1 VHDDDFSSLF
11 EFLPIGAYRSTP
23 DGRMLRSNPALV
35 RLNGCDS
42 EAEHHALV
50 QDIASQWYVDP
61 DRRAEF
67 KRLLER
73 DGRVVGFI
81 SEIHRQ
87 KTRERIWIREN
98 AHVLRR
104 PDGGVHC
111 YEGTVEEIT
120 AEVQAQRSL
129 ADSREELAR
138 LVDLLP
144 GVTYKTHW
152 QPDGRSYVVTFAS
165 AKLRELFGIDPQ
177 DMLFKPDPLA
187 GLLHPD
193 DWPWVRAAFGAAVAV
208 ERTLDLEFRAVL
220 SQGRERWV
228 RMTSAPAPPEDG
240 CKVRVGML
248 FDITDKR
255 LAEQALREQG
265 ELWKRA
271 MESTGDAVW
280 DWDLETG
287 VELMSGNIAE
297 LYGYAPGE
305 LQPTP
310 DTMDALT
317 HPDDVQ
323 AMHQAREDHFAQRT
337 RVYLNEHRILCKDG
351 HWKWVLSR
359 GMVIRRADDGRPL
372 RMIGT
377 HTDID
382 AAKRREELQRERDLA
397 AAADRAKSELLS
409 RVSHELRT
417 PLNAVLGFS
426 QLLARPEA
434 GLEATQAAWV
444 GHILA
449 SGRHLLALVDD
460 VLDLSAVQSGQLRL
474 APERM
479 DLRQVLAEALSMAA
493 HDAAAAGVQLP
504 GPAQLNGLAPAH
516 AWADRARCRQVI
528 GHLVSNAIKY
538 NRRGGQV
545 RVAVQLLGDYA
556 CLAVADDGPGIP
568 QALSERLFQPFER
581 LQAAQGPV
589 EGTGLGLALSRQIAQ
604 AMGGALALAAAG
616 GPGACFELQL
626 PLARDDGAGP
636 RASGRQAGP
645 AAA

>member
-104 PDGGVHC
+104 ADGSVHC

-120 AEVQAQRSL
+120 AEVQAQQSL
-129 ADSREELAR
+129 EASREDLAR
-138 LVDLLP
+138 LVDLMP
-144 GVTYKTHW
+144 GVIYKTRW
-152 QPDGRSYVVTFAS
+152 TQDGRSREVTFVS
-165 AKLRELFGIDPQ
+165 AKLTELFGLAPQ
-177 DMLFKPDPLA
+177 DVLHKPDLVSS
-187 GLLHPD
+187 LRHPD
-193 DWPWVRAAFGAAVAV
+193 DREGVRARVEAAVV
-208 ERTLDLEFRAVL
+208 HNLPLDIEFRML
-220 SQGRERWV
+220 QPQGGHRWV
-228 RMTSAPAPPEDG
+228 RMTSVRAPDEGG

-248 FDITDKR
+248 FDITDRR

-287 VELMSGNIAE
+287 VEQMSGNVAE

-317 HPDDVQ
+317 HPDDVP

-474 APERM
+474 APGRI
-479 DLRQVLAEALSMAA
+479 DLRQVLAEALSMSA

-504 GPAQLNGLAPAH
+504 CPADLNSLVPAP

-545 RVAVQLLGDYA
+545 RVAVQLQGDFA
-556 CLAVADDGPGIP
+556 CLSVADDGPGIP
-568 QALSERLFQPFER
+568 EPLSARLFQPFER
-581 LQAAQGPV
+581 LQAAQGAV
-589 EGTGLGLALSRQIAQ
+589 KGTGLGLALSRQIAQ

-626 PLARDDGAGP
+626 PLAREDGTGP
-636 RASGRQAGP
+636 RAAGRQAGP
-645 AAA
+645 VEG